1 MRKPGRHLVSVAL
14 VTAVAAGLVG
24 STFLFDLRPRL
35 GLDLRGGLSVTLTA
49 PSGTPP
55 DQMDK
60 AVDIL
65 RARVDRA
72 GVAEPEISRESTSN
86 VLIQLPGTEDPQR
99 LLGLIGRTAQLQFRA
114 VKRVVPP
121 GDPAF
126 SGLKVSDGE
135 DPASPAV
142 LVDKKGVRYELDKAE
157 LTGNDV
163 RRGTATTDQSGAWQ
177 VLLDF
182 KRAGARSWQSF
193 TARLACNQG
202 AGRQIAIVLD
212 GRVELAPPLASGV
225 SCNEGI
231 TGGQTQITGSFTQ
244 TEAKDLALVLTA
256 GALPVKLTQS
266 QVRAVSPTLGRDSL
280 RAGLLAGAIGL
291 VLVMLYVLVYYRALG
306 LQTWFG
312 LIIFSSII
320 YGLTGLFGALIGW
333 NLTLSGI
340 AGLIVSIGIAA
351 DSYIVFFERVKEEI
365 HQGKT
370 LHLSIDRGF
379 KHAWRTMRTANTVT
393 ILAAVV
399 LYFLAVGPVR
409 GFALALGVATGL
421 DLAITYLLT
430 WPLAALL
437 ARNRFFADNR
447 VMGMR
452 RALEGAREG
461 SAFLRKI
468 YRSEFKVDF
477 IGRRRLWFAV
487 SALMVVISAVALIPG
502 IRGLNYGI
510 DFKGGSVYRASVDRS
525 LTVTKVKEAMAAA
538 GLQDPVVQIVRDRT
552 TGRTQ
557 IQVQT
562 RRSVTPVERARVTE
576 AFARVAGVPPAQVG
590 IDTVGEKWGASVT
603 TRALRGLGLFLILTV
618 LYMSWRL
625 EPKMAAAG
633 IVALVHDLIIT
644 AGLYALVGFEVTPAT
659 VIATLTILGFSL
671 YDTVVVFDKVKENE
685 SALSR
690 GRQTFSQ
697 IANESSNQ
705 VLMRSLSTSLTVLLP
720 VGSLLFIGSALLGA
734 GTLKDLS
741 LALFIGVA
749 VGAYSSI
756 YLATPLLSVWK
767 EREQRWALNRIRG
780 DRPRVTL
787 QEDQRRLM
795 QGSAAGWEDSPGSN
809 APVGGGLGPADATTT
824 GGSGGGTTRTAAAP
838 RSQPR
843 RNQSRAQRKKR
854 RR

>member
-1 MRKPGRHLVSVAL
+1 MRQLGRHLISVVL
-14 VTAVAAGLVG
+14 VTLVAAGMAG
-24 STFLFDLRPRL
+24 STFLFDMKPRL

-49 PSGTPP
+49 PPGTPP

-72 GVAEPEISRESTSN
+72 GVAEPEISRESTN
-86 VLIQLPGTEDPQR
+86 NILIQLPGTGDPQR

-114 VKRVVPP
+114 VKRVIPP
-121 GDPAF
+121 SDPAYA
-126 SGLKVSDGE
+126 GLKPSGGE
-135 DPASPAV
+135 DPGKPAV
-142 LVDKKGVRYELDKAE
+142 LVGKKRVKYELDRAE
-157 LTGNDV
+157 LTGDAV
-163 RRGTATTDQSGAWQ
+163 RRGTARTDESGNWQ

-182 KRAGARSWQSF
+182 KRAGSKSWLAF

-202 AGRQIAIVLD
+202 VGRQIAIVLD
-212 GRVELAPPLASGV
+212 GRVEIAPPLASGV
-225 SCNEGI
+225 NCNEGI
-231 TGGQTQITGSFTQ
+231 TGGQTQITGQFTQ
-244 TEAKDLALVLTA
+244 SEAKDLALVLTA

-266 QVRAVSPTLGRDSL
+266 EVRAVSPTLGRDSL

-291 VLVMLYVLVYYRALG
+291 ALVMLYVLIYYRALG

-312 LIIFSSII
+312 LIVFSSVI

-365 HQGKT
+365 HQGRT
-370 LHLSIDRGF
+370 LRASIDRGF

-421 DLAITYLLT
+421 DLAVTYLLT

-461 SAFLRKI
+461 RAFLRKI

-477 IGRRRLWFAV
+477 IGRRRLWFAM
-487 SALMVVISAVALIPG
+487 SALMVIISAVALIPG
-502 IRGLNYGI
+502 VRGLNYGI
-510 DFKGGSVYRASVDRS
+510 DFKGGSIYRASVDRS
-525 LTVTKVKEAMAAA
+525 LTVPKVKQAMTAA

-552 TGRTQ
+552 AGRTQ

-562 RRSVTPVERARVTE
+562 RRSVSPSERTRVTE
-576 AFARVAGVPPAQVG
+576 AFARAAGIKPADVG
-590 IDTVGEKWGASVT
+590 IDTVGEKWGSSVT
-603 TRALRGLGLFLILTV
+603 IRALRGLGLFLILTI
-618 LYMSWRL
+618 LYVSWRL

-633 IVALVHDLIIT
+633 IVALLHDLIIT

-685 SALSR
+685 SAGSR
-690 GRQTFSQ
+690 GRMTFAQ
-697 IANESSNQ
+697 IANDSSNQ
-705 VLMRSLSTSLTVLLP
+705 VLMRSVSTSLTVLLP
-720 VGSLLFIGSALLGA
+720 VGSLLFVGSALLGA
-734 GTLKDLS
+734 GTLKDLA
-741 LALFIGVA
+741 LALFVGVA
-749 VGAYSSI
+749 VGTYSSI

-767 EREQRWALNRIRG
+767 EREPRYALNRARR
-780 DRPRVTL
+780 DRPKVRL
-787 QEDQRRLM
+787 PMDQPERRED
-795 QGSAAGWEDSPGSN
+795 AAGWEDSSGSN
-809 APVGGGLGPADATTT
+809 APVPAGLGLPDPTRT
-824 GGSGGGTTRTAAAP
+824 GSSGAGTTRTAAAP
-838 RSQPR
+838 RGHPR
-843 RNQSRAQRKKR
+843 KNQSRAQRKKKR
-854 RR
+854 R